1 MIDDNSNHKIDMVSA
16 DEKIRQEAWTREKTL
31 NDYYSDMFNAREEG
45 IQEGIQEGIEI
56 GFEIGRKKVREKT
69 IEAMKK
75 LGYSQEDIDK
85 AIGIS

>member
-45 IQEGIQEGIEI
+45 IQEGIEK

>member
-1 MIDDNSNHKIDMVSA
+1 MIHDNNDHKIDMVSA

-31 NDYYSDMFNAREEG
+31 NDYYSDMCNAREEG
-45 IQEGIQEGIEI
+45 FKEGFKE

-75 LGYSQEDIDK
+75 LGYSQEDIDR
-85 AIGIS
+85 AVNGLIL

>member
-45 IQEGIQEGIEI
+45 IQEG
-56 GFEIGRKKVREKT
+56 FEIDRKKVREKT

>member
-45 IQEGIQEGIEI
+45 IQEGI
-56 GFEIGRKKVREKT
+56 EIGRKKVREKT